1 MVFCKVA
8 KTIYISYLN
17 LYLCSFNSIVV
28 QQLDL
33 VFLSHK
39 ILLQQYDNGNT
50 SIFFNTDRKGN
61 KIFHD
66 VLQHFEQVV
75 LSNHSSLSLFLMKY
89 MYQKLSIFISILLRQ
104 SLSLFE
110 SYRNNNVQII
120 LSLAAVRMQSSQ
132 FSSLLFGIAISIL
145 TLQLQGL
152 QRIGYI
158 LFLKRNQYYQQQW
171 LN

>member
-61 KIFHD
+61 KISHKHQYFTSL
-66 VLQHFEQVV
+66 VQVFYNENPEHNSAV
-75 LSNHSSLSLFLMKY
+75 YYKRFQFVFIILLISSLEAGAGRADRRRSQSVPRDGRSTTHKESYLYCQVLFL
-89 MYQKLSIFISILLRQ
+89 
-104 SLSLFE
+104 
-110 SYRNNNVQII
+110 
-120 LSLAAVRMQSSQ
+120 
-132 FSSLLFGIAISIL
+132 
-145 TLQLQGL
+145 
-152 QRIGYI
+152 
-158 LFLKRNQYYQQQW
+158 
-171 LN
+171 